1 MSYIGRKL
9 KFIIVAFMAI
19 FMAFSFSGCGS
30 SIDDYTGVWMGLDE
44 RGGAKAKLYQYEID
58 LSNDG
63 VSYTIK
69 VTQFDYDISATGQQA
84 QWRAS
89 TPHLFSGYKDGSGN
103 LVTEI
108 GVIRSEPNNFRLV
121 YGNINLV
128 RKAKNTEVKLKYVLR
143 SNVEATYPGIAIAD

>member
-69 VTQFDYDISATGQQA
+69 VTQFDYDISPTGQQA

-89 TPHLFSGYKDGSGN
+89 TLTSLMAIKM
-103 LVTEI
+103 VA
-108 GVIRSEPNNFRLV
+108 VI
-121 YGNINLV
+121 
-128 RKAKNTEVKLKYVLR
+128 
-143 SNVEATYPGIAIAD
+143 